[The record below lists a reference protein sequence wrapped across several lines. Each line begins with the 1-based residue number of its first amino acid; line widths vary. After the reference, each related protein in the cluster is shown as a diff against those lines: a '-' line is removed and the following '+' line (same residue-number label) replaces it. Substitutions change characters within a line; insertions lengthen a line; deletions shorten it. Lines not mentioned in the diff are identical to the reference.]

1 LIHSDIRERIEA
13 SELRFS
19 PLAAKSRFSLG
30 RLLPEDPSP
39 MRSDFQRD
47 RDRVIHCNAFRRLK
61 HKTQVFLA
69 PIGDHYVTRLTHTL
83 QVAQI
88 ARSIARALNLN
99 EDLAEAIVMGHDLGH
114 PPFGHIGESALDGVH
129 PGGFRHNEQSLR
141 VVDFLEKDGQGLN
154 LTFEVRDGVLKHS
167 KARESIG
174 AEAFGVAATLE
185 GQIGKLADSVA
196 YLNHDIGDA
205 IRAGIIAEDSLP
217 TSCTALLGH
226 GHAERINTMVSDIVD
241 TSWQGVRAGENSI
254 GQTAD
259 DFRHRRA
266 EIEESACQ
274 NRPLI
279 AMSARIL
286 AAVDVLREFLFRTVY
301 TQPTTQKEMEKAK
314 GVIETLYRYFVEH
327 GDELPPELLTHLSS
341 EPIERVVCDYVS
353 GMTDRYALNRYT
365 ELFVPHLWSKPE

>member
-1 LIHSDIRERIEA
+1 MIHSDIRERIEA

-19 PLAAKSRFSLG
+19 PLAAKSRYSLG

-47 RDRVIHCNAFRRLK
+47 RDRIIHCNAFRRLK

-83 QVAQI
+83 QVSQI

-99 EDLAEAIVMGHDLGH
+99 EDVTEAIVMGHDLGH
-114 PPFGHIGESALDGVH
+114 PPFGHIGESALDELH

-174 AEAFGVAATLE
+174 AEAFGVAMTLE

-205 IRAGIIAEDSLP
+205 IRAGMIAEESLP
-217 TSCTALLGH
+217 ANSTALLGH
-226 GHAERINTMVSDIVD
+226 RHAERINTMVCDIID
-241 TSWQGVRAGENSI
+241 ASWQRVRAGENSA
-254 GQTAD
+254 GQTAED
-259 DFRHRRA
+259 YKRRRS
-266 EIEESACQ
+266 EIEESARQ
-274 NRPLI
+274 NHPLI
-279 AMSARIL
+279 AMSPRIL
-286 AAVDVLREFLFRTVY
+286 AAVDRLREFLFRTVY
-301 TQPTTQKEMEKAK
+301 TQPTTKKEVEKAK
-314 GVIETLYRYFVEH
+314 GVIQALYRHFCEH
-327 GDELPPELLTHLSS
+327 DGELPAEFRAHLSS

-353 GMTDRYALNRYT
+353 GMTDRYALNLFT
-365 ELFVPHLWSKPE
+365 ELFVPQLWSKPE